1 MGAIIARMK
10 SPYRGVRVLLA
21 MFVVGLTCMGQ
32 VARPQAA
39 APSDDAQA
47 LVKQRQKLNSDGCK
61 DGAENAPSQRRLDH
75 ARNLRA
81 QRERG
86 PFSRA
91 TLDL

>member
-47 LVKQRQKLNSDGCK
+47 LVKQGQRLNSEGKQDEALNLYRQALEKGLQ
-61 DGAENAPSQRRLDH
+61 SQGRIKRRMQQDSK
-75 ARNLRA
+75 
-81 QRERG
+81 Q
-86 PFSRA
+86 
-91 TLDL
+91 